1 VELATEEGH
10 RWDDLVRWHKAGLI
24 NIKTDIVFGF
34 PESQANFTDAK
45 LIKPIPQRELD
56 LNKNLVQNPSY

>member
-1 VELATEEGH
+1 
-10 RWDDLVRWHKAGLI
+10 
-24 NIKTDIVFGF
+24 VFAF

-56 LNKNLVQNPSY
+56 LNELLVQNPGY